1 MRRLSQFAFAAG
13 VVVAAVLAAFLSTRF
28 ALRADISAGQR
39 ASLAPQSRD
48 LLRTL
53 TGPVDVVSY
62 ASRNGVVRAVIA
74 DFIARYQVEKP
85 DLALRFV
92 DPDEDPGAMR
102 ARGVRVDGE
111 LEIAYNGRS
120 ERLKILSEREFSNAL
135 LRLAR
140 SRTHVVA
147 FLAGAGERKPDGDAN
162 ADLGQFGKLLADQG
176 VRSVPLV
183 LGPGAR
189 VPENTDLV
197 VIANPRVAL
206 DPAVVAALV
215 EWVDVG
221 GALLWLTEP
230 GEHAGLEALADALSV
245 RVLPGTVVDGAGA
258 ALGIGDPSFAAITTY
273 PPHAITRQFE
283 LTTLLPQAVALAQ
296 LGAPRWDLKPVLRS
310 GVQSWSET
318 GAIPKSGEPTT
329 IRYDEGTDELRGPL
343 DLGFALS
350 RLSPRPDRREQR
362 AAVIGDGDFLS
373 NSFLGNGGNREF
385 GQRLVNWLLA
395 DDALIE
401 VPDRGAP
408 DREITLSQ
416 TGLAVLGLGFL
427 VGLPVL
433 VAGIGGV
440 IWWRRRRR

>member
-1 MRRLSQFAFAAG
+1 MRARLSGLAFAAG
-13 VVVAAVLAAFLSTRF
+13 VVVAAVLAAFLSTRY
-28 ALRADISAGQR
+28 AARVDVSHAQR

-62 ASRNGVVRAVIA
+62 ASTTGNLREVIG
-74 DFIARYQVEKP
+74 DFVARYRVENP
-85 DLALRFV
+85 AVTLRFV
-92 DPDEDPGAMR
+92 DPESDPAAMR

-111 LEIAYNGRS
+111 IEISYNGRS
-120 ERLKILSEREFSNAL
+120 ERLTQLNEREFSNAL

-147 FLAGAGERKPDGDAN
+147 FLAGAGERKPDGAAN
-162 ADLGQFGKLLADQG
+162 ADLGQFGQLLAEQG
-176 VRSVPLV
+176 VRTVPLV
-183 LGPGAR
+183 LGTGAK
-189 VPENTDLV
+189 VPDNTDLV
-197 VIANPRVAL
+197 VVANPRVVL
-206 DPAVVAALV
+206 DPGVVAALV
-215 EWVDVG
+215 EWIDVG

-230 GEHAGLEALADALSV
+230 GENAGLDALANALSI

-258 ALGIGDPSFAAITTY
+258 ALGIGDPSFVAIGTY
-273 PPHAITRQFE
+273 PPHAITRGFA
-283 LTTLLPQAVALAQ
+283 LTTLLPQAAAIAQ
-296 LGAPRWDLKPVLRS
+296 LGAARWDLKSILRS
-310 GVQSWSET
+310 GAQSWSES

-329 IRYDEGTDELRGPL
+329 IRFDDGTDEIRGPL
-343 DLGFALS
+343 DVGFALS

-395 DDALIE
+395 DDALID

-408 DREITLSQ
+408 DRDIAISQ
-416 TGLAVLGLGFL
+416 NGLAVLGL
-427 VGLPVL
+427 
-433 VAGIGGV
+433 
-440 IWWRRRRR
+440 